1 MTLNN
6 EIKEYWEGEAGV
18 YSQGIQEELNGSQ
31 RQAWVIFSLPLLG
44 NSLIQQLYN
53 TADLT

>member
-18 YSQGIQEELNGSQ
+18 YSQGIQEELNGS
-31 RQAWVIFSLPLLG
+31 
-44 NSLIQQLYN
+44 
-53 TADLT
+53 

>member
-18 YSQGIQEELNGSQ
+18 YSQRIQEELNGSQ